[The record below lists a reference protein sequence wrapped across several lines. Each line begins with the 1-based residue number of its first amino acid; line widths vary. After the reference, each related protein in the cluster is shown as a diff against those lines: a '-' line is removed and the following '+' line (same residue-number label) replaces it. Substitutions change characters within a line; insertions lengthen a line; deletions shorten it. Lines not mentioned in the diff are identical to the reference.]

1 MEKNN
6 SDVAL
11 PRVGDPCMSS
21 GLNEL
26 RDIFDGF
33 DAEIVPG
40 ISSIQLGS
48 GYLKAGVGKLL
59 KNREAEKPAI
69 H

>member
-1 MEKNN
+1 
-6 SDVAL
+6 
-11 PRVGDPCMSS
+11 MSS

>member
-1 MEKNN
+1 MEKN

-11 PRVGDPCMSS
+11 LRVGDPCMSS

-26 RDIFDGF
+26 HDIFDGF

-40 ISSIQLGS
+40 ISSIQL
-48 GYLKAGVGKLL
+48 A
-59 KNREAEKPAI
+59 AAI
-69 H
+69 SKQE